1 MKEDTAVKWTMSY
14 PEKFVAIADTLP
26 FVHHDR
32 ENQKLRADSPE
43 LLTGFQYEKVDEGCY
58 LFVVNMKALKDTKIT
73 LMGDREVEYF
83 CLSYQLITGAVNKTP
98 NGSDELQAKTMS
110 LPRICSFY
118 NNEFD
123 YDTGFD
129 KDSEVKAF
137 IFCFTRDWLSR
148 GVDLRAVDP
157 EASFMKV
164 ISKEIAGMAYF
175 SDSFYKDTFDE
186 LNKFLSTAKRSP
198 VYNLIVRKLSFT
210 LIADFFTIVAD
221 PESVLNIPDAGGEP
235 DGIEQIRQY
244 IDLNFRKGFPGLS
257 ALAELGNMTVATL
270 RRQFLRQMGR
280 SAFDYFREVQMRFA
294 FDQLQSGMQ
303 VKQVAMTLGF
313 ASQANFSRTFKAVYR
328 VSPTEVRSLNTDELN
343 RA

>member
-1 MKEDTAVKWTMSY
+1 MKEEAAVKWTMSY
-14 PEKFVAIADTLP
+14 PEKFISIADTLP
-26 FVHHDR
+26 FVSHDR
-32 ENQKLRADSPE
+32 ENHKLRADSTE
-43 LLTGFQYEKVDEGCY
+43 LLTGFQYEKVDDGCY
-58 LFVVNMKALKDTKIT
+58 LFVVDMKALKDTKII
-73 LMGDREVEYF
+73 LMGDRDIEYY
-83 CLSYQLITGAVNKTP
+83 CLSYQLIKGSVNKTP
-98 NGSDELQAKTMS
+98 NSSDPLQSKTMS

-123 YDTGFD
+123 YDTAFD

-148 GVDLRAVDP
+148 GVDLSAVDK

-175 SDSFYKDTFDE
+175 SDSFYKDTYDE
-186 LNKFLSTAKRSP
+186 LNKFLNTAKRSP

-221 PESVLNIPDAGGEP
+221 PDSVLNMPGASEDF
-235 DGIEQIRQY
+235 DGIEEVKKY
-244 IDLNFRKGFPGLS
+244 IDLHFRKGFPGLQK
-257 ALAELGNMTVATL
+257 LAEVGNMTVATL

-294 FDQLQSGMQ
+294 FDQLQGGMQ
-303 VKQVAMTLGF
+303 VKQVALMLGF
-313 ASQANFSRTFKAVYR
+313 ASQANFSRTFKTVYR
-328 VSPTEVRSLNTDELN
+328 VPPTDIKALNSDVLS
-343 RA
+343 